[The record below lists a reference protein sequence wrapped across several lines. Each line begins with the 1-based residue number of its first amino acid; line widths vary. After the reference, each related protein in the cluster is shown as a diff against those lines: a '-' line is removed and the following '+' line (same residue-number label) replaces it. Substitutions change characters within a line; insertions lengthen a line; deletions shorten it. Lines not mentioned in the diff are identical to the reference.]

1 MAKSVLII
9 GEDPQYLDFSAPY
22 LPPGISA
29 EKILAGL
36 NGARDRLLNAGYEA
50 RIVLTKDEHTVE
62 AQVSDALKDKSYDVI
77 VVGAGIRLLPP
88 LTAQFERLMNL
99 LHQKAPTSRL
109 AFNSMPDDSDAAALR
124 WLQAD

>member
-22 LPPGISA
+22 FPPGMSG

-36 NGARDRLLNAGYEA
+36 NGARDRLLSAGYEA
-50 RIVLTKDEHTVE
+50 QIVLTKDEHTVE
-62 AQVSDALKDKSYDVI
+62 AQVSDALKNKSYDVI

-88 LTAQFERLMNL
+88 LTAQFERLINL
-99 LHQKAPTSRL
+99 LHQKAPTSKF
-109 AFNSMPDDSDAAALR
+109 AFNSMPDDSDAAARR
-124 WLQAD
+124 WL